1 MRTVWQIVIQKREH
15 MGTLI
20 TGGTGFIGA
29 EVARLLIS
37 RGTTD
42 ITLFDVSDSRWRLE
56 DIADAVTIVKGDV
69 GTFSHVLNA
78 VRSSRAEVIYHLG
91 AMLSLPSEQ
100 DPPAAFRANAMG
112 TFHVFEAARL
122 LDVKKV
128 VFASSTATFGFDLP
142 ADPIDD
148 RTLQRPQTFYGACK
162 LFGENMGRFYRRKY
176 GIDYRCVRFPSIVG
190 PGVRTP
196 GSVQYTSWV
205 IENAAKGIPFTI
217 WVRPETRVP
226 ILYFKDAA
234 LALIALAEAPAD
246 CIKMVNYLLG
256 GLRPTAL
263 ELANLVKRRFPEAQI
278 KFEVNEEIQVR
289 LDNAMRPLDDRF
301 AREEWGWQPTYGV
314 DVMIDDFLKELS
326 QYPHK
331 YA

>member
-1 MRTVWQIVIQKREH
+1 

-29 EVARLLIS
+29 EVARLLIG

-42 ITLFDVSDSRWRLE
+42 ITLFDVNDSRRRLK
-56 DIADAVTIVKGDV
+56 DISDKVTIVKGDV
-69 GTFSHVLNA
+69 GNSSHVLDA
-78 VRSSRAEVIYHLG
+78 VRSSRADVIYHLG

-112 TFHVFEAARL
+112 TFHILEAARL
-122 LDVKKV
+122 LHVKKV
-128 VFASSTATFGFDLP
+128 IFASSTATFGFDLP

-176 GIDYRCVRFPSIVG
+176 GIDYRGVRYPSIVG

-205 IENAAKGIPFTI
+205 IENAARGIPFTI

-234 LALIALAEAPAD
+234 LAIIALAEAPAD
-246 CIKMVNYLLG
+246 RIKMVNYLLAG
-256 GLRPTAL
+256 PRPTAL
-263 ELANLVKRRFPEAQI
+263 ELANLVKQRFHQAQI
-278 KFEVNEEIQVR
+278 NFEVNEEIQTR
-289 LDNAMRPLDDRF
+289 LDNSMRPLDDRF
-301 AREEWGWQPTYGV
+301 ARQEWGWTPTYGV
-314 DVMIDDFLKELS
+314 EAMIDDFLAELS
-326 QYPHK
+326 QHPDK
-331 YA
+331 YS

>member
-1 MRTVWQIVIQKREH
+1 MILRA
-15 MGTLI
+15 
-20 TGGTGFIGA
+20 GF
-29 EVARLLIS
+29 
-37 RGTTD
+37 
-42 ITLFDVSDSRWRLE
+42 E
-56 DIADAVTIVKGDV
+56 DIGGKVTIVKGDV
-69 GTFSHVLNA
+69 GNFSHVLDA
-78 VRSSRAEVIYHLG
+78 VRSSRADIIYHLG

-100 DPPAAFRANAMG
+100 DPPAAFHANAMG
-112 TFHVFEAARL
+112 TFHIFEAARL

-142 ADPIDD
+142 AIPIDD

-234 LALIALAEAPAD
+234 LAIIALAEAPAER
-246 CIKMVNYLLG
+246 IKMVNYV
-256 GLRPTAL
+256 
-263 ELANLVKRRFPEAQI
+263 LAGH
-278 KFEVNEEIQVR
+278 VR
-289 LDNAMRPLDDRF
+289 L
-301 AREEWGWQPTYGV
+301 
-314 DVMIDDFLKELS
+314 LS
-326 QYPHK
+326 NWRIW
-331 YA
+331 

>member
-1 MRTVWQIVIQKREH
+1 MATHQKRKK
-15 MGTLI
+15 MRTLI

-29 EVARLLIS
+29 EVARALIV
-37 RGTTD
+37 RGNTD
-42 ITLFDVSDSRWRLE
+42 ITLFDVHDSRQRLE
-56 DIADAVTIVKGDV
+56 DIGDRVTIVKGDV
-69 GTFSHVLNA
+69 GIFSHVLDA
-78 VRSSRAEVIYHLG
+78 VRSSRAEIIYHLG
-91 AMLSLPSEQ
+91 AMLSVPSEQ
-100 DPPAAFRANAMG
+100 DPPAAFHANAIG
-112 TFHVFEAARL
+112 TFHILEAARL
-122 LDVKKV
+122 LDVKRV

-148 RTLQRPQTFYGACK
+148 LSLQRPQTFYGACK

-176 GIDYRCVRFPSIVG
+176 GIDYRGVRYPSIVG

-234 LALIALAEAPAD
+234 LAILSLAEAPPERV
-246 CIKMVNYLLG
+246 KMVNYLLSG
-256 GLRPTAL
+256 PRPTAL
-263 ELANLVKRRFPEAQI
+263 ELVNLVKQRFPGAQI
-278 KFEVNEEIQVR
+278 NFEVDDEIQLR
-289 LDNAMRPLDDRF
+289 MDNAMRPLDDRF
-301 AREEWGWQPTYGV
+301 AREEWGWKPTYGV
-314 DVMIDDFLKELS
+314 DAMIDDFLAELS
-326 QYPHK
+326 QHPQR